1 MALNDKKEQISFI
14 NSDKKENIYKNTDN
28 NTKNINNSLKNDN
41 ILIKEDIIKNE
52 PLNNKIEKDL
62 IKEDIIKNE
71 PLNNKIE
78 KDLNSLCCINKEN
91 NINRHKGN
99 NYIFLSPEKIK
110 TNKNKSFSEQIN
122 QVNIEESNE
131 SKNNSIEGD
140 NEDTIYDT
148 ENICLN
154 INNNIFI
161 NKTNSN
167 LIINNCSTPKKSEN
181 NNIFLI
187 KNNKKQ
193 IINKTVRKKKL
204 LNLNNF
210 INDFLY
216 NNKLSL
222 EKCIK
227 KWKNISHLYYQKNM
241 KKNILKKLTENK
253 INIANREDN
262 IAIINKSS
270 PHETNNFIV
279 TTEIRPVLNE
289 EDNIINTHN
298 ILNMNKINFSNLVN
312 ISNNNFF
319 DYIEQL
325 SERYNIEN
333 KENENNEYTNISYI
347 LNNFTKNAIFKN
359 ISMNFEKFR
368 KFEEKMNS
376 YLNKNNVN
384 FKIYKKY
391 HGNIESINEE
401 DNESE
406 ENKLNESKDKSPLKK
421 IVNNN
426 INNIFKIKSPKKD
439 IMITKI
445 PKNLPSINEL
455 DKWFRRNDSKKDIKN
470 HFFKE
475 SIIISKEKSNKD
487 TGITN
492 KNEKIISNNIN
503 IIDNSSFPLINNDNI
518 NKTNNLTSYK
528 ENTLFSN
535 KNYSNDEKS
544 ICEKNKTSLNI
555 SNEDLNKDID
565 NSQKIDKKL
574 INFKSSIFNKNK
586 NKNENLPNIKESENE
601 NKKVHDNKKNMSREI
616 DFKDNQSLAKIFSCE
631 LSDISEDESRI
642 NTEKEKI
649 NSIKKENFN
658 DLNNEKNENS
668 EISEEEEEIISNM
681 YKNEIINKLMLYK
694 IIKKDNNIMLRFF
707 SKNNQFIDTESSTIY
722 KISLSSYFN
731 ILKMISSGK
740 EKSVSIASYELL
752 FNNFINKILL
762 YKNSNY
768 IMNNNNNRD
777 KNNIDILDKEY
788 ILFEKKINNFKKYYL
803 NVLIQK
809 HYIKDKKLKKIFI
822 NKSKIFEKTKEIT
835 IAFKSF
841 IKFNEEKLKNHYYYN
856 KINNMINKYKTIRKK
871 EIIQEKRRFIHNKK
885 NIDDRIISNEK
896 EFLTIKPKKMNSLNI
911 KRIFNI
917 LIPIVFITH
926 FLMTNLKCKQ

>member
-1 MALNDKKEQISFI
+1 
-14 NSDKKENIYKNTDN
+14 
-28 NTKNINNSLKNDN
+28 
-41 ILIKEDIIKNE
+41 
-52 PLNNKIEKDL
+52 
-62 IKEDIIKNE
+62 
-71 PLNNKIE
+71 
-78 KDLNSLCCINKEN
+78 
-91 NINRHKGN
+91 
-99 NYIFLSPEKIK
+99 
-110 TNKNKSFSEQIN
+110 
-122 QVNIEESNE
+122 
-131 SKNNSIEGD
+131 
-140 NEDTIYDT
+140 
-148 ENICLN
+148 
-154 INNNIFI
+154 
-161 NKTNSN
+161 
-167 LIINNCSTPKKSEN
+167 
-181 NNIFLI
+181 
-187 KNNKKQ
+187 
-193 IINKTVRKKKL
+193 
-204 LNLNNF
+204 
-210 INDFLY
+210 
-216 NNKLSL
+216 
-222 EKCIK
+222 
-227 KWKNISHLYYQKNM
+227 
-241 KKNILKKLTENK
+241 
-253 INIANREDN
+253 
-262 IAIINKSS
+262 
-270 PHETNNFIV
+270 
-279 TTEIRPVLNE
+279 
-289 EDNIINTHN
+289 
-298 ILNMNKINFSNLVN
+298 
-312 ISNNNFF
+312 
-319 DYIEQL
+319 
-325 SERYNIEN
+325 
-333 KENENNEYTNISYI
+333 
-347 LNNFTKNAIFKN
+347 
-359 ISMNFEKFR
+359 
-368 KFEEKMNS
+368 
-376 YLNKNNVN
+376 
-384 FKIYKKY
+384 
-391 HGNIESINEE
+391 
-401 DNESE
+401 
-406 ENKLNESKDKSPLKK
+406 
-421 IVNNN
+421 
-426 INNIFKIKSPKKD
+426 
-439 IMITKI
+439 MITKI